1 MAKRKIVWI
10 NSAKLELKEILIY
23 WTNKTKSKT
32 YSKKLSV
39 LFSEAINLL
48 SLHPKIGRTTTD
60 ENTRI
65 SIVRNYL
72 IFYELTET
80 ELIVLS
86 IWDARR
92 DENKREFDSA
102 KSDI

>member
-23 WTNKTKSKT
+23 WKKKTKSKA
-32 YSKKLSV
+32 YSKKLSI
-39 LFSEAINLL
+39 LITEAINLL
-48 SLHPKIGRTTTD
+48 CQHPKIGRTTTD

-72 IFYELTET
+72 IFYEVTET
-80 ELIVLS
+80 ELIILS

-92 DENKREFDSA
+92 DENETDFDYT
-102 KSDI
+102 

>member
-23 WTNKTKSKT
+23 WTKKTKSKT
-32 YSKKLSV
+32 YSIKLSI
-39 LFSEAINLL
+39 LISEAVNLL
-48 SLHPKIGRTTTD
+48 SQHPKIGRTTND

-72 IFYELTET
+72 IFYEVTET
-80 ELIVLS
+80 QLIILS

-92 DENKREFDSA
+92 DENETDSNYT
-102 KSDI
+102 

>member
-1 MAKRKIVWI
+1 MAKRKVVWI

-23 WTNKTKSKT
+23 WTKKTKSKA
-32 YSKKLSV
+32 YSKKLSI
-39 LFSEAINLL
+39 LISEAINLL
-48 SLHPKIGRTTTD
+48 SQHPKIGRTTTD

-72 IFYELTET
+72 IFYEATET
-80 ELIVLS
+80 QLIILS

-92 DENKREFDSA
+92 DENETDFDYT
-102 KSDI
+102 